1 MPQLQ
6 KRIHLN
12 LQTTVQ
18 RALGFS
24 WAVRASLVSQQQLVE
39 DEINEVEEYL
49 GLLRAKKATIKLHVG
64 EADQQIGIIREVM
77 NDHGISDISASHSN
91 EDLAP
96 DDYPL
101 PPPSPPIPKTSY
113 SQYSNDTTSEDPA
126 AITEESITSKRQ
138 QIMDELMGDSL
149 I

>member
-6 KRIHLN
+6 KCIHLN
-12 LQTTVQ
+12 SQTTVW

-24 WAVRASLVSQQQLVE
+24 QAVCASLVSQQQLAV
-39 DEINEVEEYL
+39 DEINKVVEYH
-49 GLLRAKKATIKLHVG
+49 GLLRAKKAMIELRVG
-64 EADQQIGIIREVM
+64 EADQQIGIIHEVM
-77 NDHGISDISASHSN
+77 NDHGISGISASCSN
-91 EDLAP
+91 EDLAL

-101 PPPSPPIPKTSY
+101 QPSLPPIPKISY
-113 SQYSNDTTSEDPA
+113 SQYSDDTTSEDPM
-126 AITEESITSKRQ
+126 AITEESITLKCQ

>member
-6 KRIHLN
+6 KCNHLN
-12 LQTTVQ
+12 SQTTVW

-24 WAVRASLVSQQQLVE
+24 RAVRASLVSQQQLAE

-49 GLLRAKKATIKLHVG
+49 GLLRAKKATIELHVG
-64 EADQQIGIIREVM
+64 EADQQIGIIHEVM
-77 NDHGISDISASHSN
+77 NDHGISDISASCSN
-91 EDLAP
+91 EDLAL

-113 SQYSNDTTSEDPA
+113 SQYSDDTTSEDPV
-126 AITEESITSKRQ
+126 AITEESITLKHQ